1 MSSTQENDQIT
12 IEQFQKVRMKVGK
25 IVSADI
31 IPRKNKLIKLRVDIG
46 SEIRD
51 VITGVANY
59 YGPDDLMGKIVII
72 CVNLLPKKIG
82 DTVSGGM
89 ILAAECADGKPSFLT
104 TSETCP
110 PGSNIS

>member
-59 YGPDDLMGKIVII
+59 YRPDDLMGKIVII

-82 DTVSGGM
+82 DTVSHGM
-89 ILAAECADGKPSFLT
+89 ILAAECADGKPLFLT